1 MNAVST
7 PTAAAS
13 EPAASTAAL
22 ITYQLL
28 IRVSLPLSQ
37 LVVGKLGVF
46 DLPAGEYC
54 YTGSARRNLEA
65 RIARHCS
72 SSKKRRWHID
82 YLLLAP
88 GVSVVGVER
97 FATPECALNQQQRGK
112 ILIPRFGASD
122 CHAGCG
128 SHLKYL
134 G

>member
-1 MNAVST
+1 MSAVST

-13 EPAASTAAL
+13 EPAASAAL

-28 IRVSLPLSQ
+28 IRVSQPLQQ

-46 DLPAGEYC
+46 DLPAGLYC

-65 RIARHCS
+65 RLARHCS
-72 SSKKRRWHID
+72 PHKKRRWHID

-88 GVSVVGVER
+88 GVAVVEVAR
-97 FATPECALNQQQRGK
+97 FATPECVLNQQQRGEV
-112 ILIPRFGASD
+112 LIPRFGASD